1 MMSDNAKI
9 IFSTLAE
16 INNLHIQKGILI
28 SSFSL
33 ESEIYNI
40 LQKYINTVDISLGKD
55 AFVLDSCSIC
65 MSKTSENTFSGYYQ
79 LHDDIYIPFHSKLE
93 NFRDLI
99 HSVGGTLDDSTRI
112 YN

>member
-16 INNLHIQKGILI
+16 IINLHIQKGILI
-28 SSFSL
+28 SSFTL
-33 ESEIYNI
+33 ETEIYTI
-40 LQKYINTVDISLGKD
+40 LGDYIYSFD
-55 AFVLDSCSIC
+55 ACSIYR
-65 MSKTSENTFSGYYQ
+65 SKTSENTFSGYYQ
-79 LHDDIYIPFHSKLE
+79 LHDDIYIPFNSKLE

-99 HSVGGTLDDSTRI
+99 DMVGGTFDDSTRI